1 MCSSISQSIPQ
12 TKQSPC
18 IFKLVVL
25 ACTTRCTDSASFEEL
40 MKSIWGLKLAFHVE
54 AFKKYTDSHV
64 CCTWRKILDR
74 REIQGSL
81 RKTHSNLEP
90 LLVDDEQPVDKRL
103 FIEHP
108 VQGGW

>member
-25 ACTTRCTDSASFEEL
+25 ACTTRGTDSASIEEL

-54 AFKKYTDSHV
+54 ALNNILIPMYAVREEKFWIAEKFKVHWEKRTR
-64 CCTWRKILDR
+64 T
-74 REIQGSL
+74 
-81 RKTHSNLEP
+81 SN
-90 LLVDDEQPVDKRL
+90 
-103 FIEHP
+103 HC
-108 VQGGW
+108 